1 VCLGAYSGHRREIS
15 PLTPSG
21 YRAFVVVTIHLSP
34 LKRGSV
40 QSKTRRA
47 TVQLDLLGYG
57 ESSNRHW
64 VGSKVP
70 IEASTHLYLFSSQ
83 RQAQASIL
91 LGVKGSRTSCMLMT
105 GGAFQI
111 FSFLR
116 ERESLPKLPLFKK
129 ACTRGNLEASPRT
142 LLTVLRMKVEDYLLR
157 LS

>member
-1 VCLGAYSGHRREIS
+1 VCLGAYSGHSREIS

-21 YRAFVVVTIHLSP
+21 YRAFVVTIHLSP

-83 RQAQASIL
+83 RQAQAAILL

-116 ERESLPKLPLFKK
+116 EREREFAETTFVQEGMHTWQFGSKSTHPTYR
-129 ACTRGNLEASPRT
+129 AQNEG
-142 LLTVLRMKVEDYLLR
+142 
-157 LS
+157 

>member
-1 VCLGAYSGHRREIS
+1 VCLGAYSGHSREIS

-116 ERESLPKLPLFKK
+116 ERERVCRNYLCSRRHAHVAIWKQVHAPYLP
-129 ACTRGNLEASPRT
+129 CSE
-142 LLTVLRMKVEDYLLR
+142 
-157 LS
+157 